1 MKGKERSKFLTD
13 KLKELSSDLV
23 TDPDKLKAFADR
35 WRGGFRQYSFY
46 NLLLIAC
53 QRNDASL
60 CAGFQQW
67 RKQNRFVMKGQE
79 ALWIL
84 APGFIKVKDKD
95 DDGQDKDEEGKKMLK
110 YFFSVPVFDISQTSG
125 QDLLLGNS
133 EVKGNGDLTLD
144 DVSGKFDYPLKVN
157 ESLADGSTD
166 GKRINVAKRPDQ
178 AQMVAAYFHELAH
191 ILLDHAK
198 DRGAGLSRSV
208 KELEAEA
215 TSYLICSCVGIEN
228 DGAKKYI
235 GHWKGT
241 AEKIDKSAM
250 KILGTAE
257 KILKVVK
264 PEWFDRPAVMAC

>member
-1 MKGKERSKFLTD
+1 MKGKERSKLLAG
-13 KLKELSSDLV
+13 KLKDLSSQLV

-53 QRNDASL
+53 QRGDASL

-67 RKQNRFVMKGQE
+67 RKHNRFVMKGQE
-79 ALWIL
+79 ARWIL
-84 APGFIKVKDKD
+84 APGFVKVKGKNA
-95 DDGQDKDEEGKKMLK
+95 DGDEEEQETKQIK

-125 QDLLLGNS
+125 EDLLLGNS
-133 EVKGNGDLTLD
+133 EVAGNGDLSLD
-144 DVSGKFDYPLKVN
+144 DVSVKFDYPLKVN

-166 GKRINVAKRPDQ
+166 GKRINVAKRTDQ

-215 TSYLICSCVGIEN
+215 TSYLVCACVGIDN
-228 DGAKKYI
+228 KGAKKYI

-241 AEKIDKSAM
+241 AEKIDKSAL
-250 KILGTAE
+250 KILGIAE
-257 KILKVVK
+257 KILKTVK